1 MKNGNF
7 GMKGIPPKDVDEYL
21 MTLPPDA
28 QAALQKLR
36 KMIQTILPDAEE
48 AISYQIPTVKY
59 KGRGLIAYA
68 AFKNHCSI
76 FPMSKA
82 VMKTLEK
89 DLEPYETSG
98 TSGSTI
104 HFQPD
109 KVPPVALI
117 RKIIKARLEEQK
129 PKAGRL

>member
-1 MKNGNF
+1 MKNGNY
-7 GMKGIPPKDVDEYL
+7 GMKSIPPRDVDEYL
-21 MTLPPDA
+21 FDLPSDA

-82 VMKTLEK
+82 IMKTLEK
-89 DLEPYETSG
+89 DLASYETSG
-98 TSGSTI
+98 ASGATI

-109 KVPPVALI
+109 KMLPVRLL
-117 RKIIKARLEEQK
+117 RKIIKARLAEQEQK
-129 PKAGRL
+129 A